1 MTTTVTLI
9 GARGGS
15 GASTVAAALALHTAE
30 DVPTAL
36 LTHDPTAMA
45 RLLGTYGVVPAPN
58 HPFAVGPRLTV
69 AGLDGPRDAVTIID
83 AGPAV
88 AAAEA
93 TPADGRRYA
102 VLRGPCYLALA
113 TLVSLPDLRP
123 DGVILVA
130 EPGRS
135 LSAGDASAVL
145 GIPVVATV
153 PVRSS
158 IARLLDAGLLAGRP
172 SEIPGLGH
180 LSDALVRRVEPFAA
194 IRKPVPDRNG
204 HGLARNGA
212 SHAVPPA
219 WGHEL

>member
-1 MTTTVTLI
+1 MTTTLTLV

-15 GASTVAAALALHTAE
+15 GTSTVAAALALHAAGDT
-30 DVPTAL
+30 PTSL

-45 RLLGTYGVVPAPN
+45 RLLGTTGALPDPD
-58 HPFAVGPRLTV
+58 HPFVAGPGLTV

-83 AGPAV
+83 AGC
-88 AAAEA
+88 AAAVNMLP
-93 TPADGRRYA
+93 TDGRRYA
-102 VLRGPCYLALA
+102 VVRGPCYLALS

-135 LSAGDASAVL
+135 LSAADTSAIL

-153 PVRSS
+153 PVRPS
-158 IARLLDAGLLAGRP
+158 IARLIDAGLLAGRP
-172 SEIPGLGH
+172 SEIPGLDH
-180 LSDALVRRVEPFAA
+180 LSASLVRGADAVNVLDIRHRRIEPGLT
-194 IRKPVPDRNG
+194 RNG
-204 HGLARNGA
+204 TDR
-212 SHAVPPA
+212 SPSSA

>member
-1 MTTTVTLI
+1 MTRTVTLF

-15 GASTVAAALALHTAE
+15 GASTVAAALALHAAE
-30 DVPTAL
+30 VVPTAL

-45 RLLGTYGVVPAPN
+45 RLLGTTGAMPVPT
-58 HPFAVGPRLTV
+58 HPIAVGPRLTV
-69 AGLDGPRDAVTIID
+69 AGLDGPGDAVTIID

-88 AAAEA
+88 AVVQAG
-93 TPADGRRYA
+93 PADGLRYA
-102 VLRGPCYLALA
+102 VVRGPCYLALA

-123 DGVILVA
+123 DAVILVA
-130 EPGRS
+130 EAGRS
-135 LSAGDASAVL
+135 LSAADTSTIL

-158 IARLLDAGLLAGRP
+158 IARLIDAGLLAGRP

-180 LSDALVRRVEPFAA
+180 LSDALVHGVEPFAA
-194 IRKPVPDRNG
+194 TAKMAADRNG

-212 SHAVPPA
+212 NHAVPHS

>member
-1 MTTTVTLI
+1 MTTTLTLV

-45 RLLGTYGVVPAPN
+45 RLLGTTGAIPAPT
-58 HPFAVGPRLTV
+58 HPIAAGPRLTL
-69 AGLDGPRDAVTIID
+69 AGLDGPRDTVTIID

-88 AAAEA
+88 AAAQA
-93 TPADGRRYA
+93 SPAGLLYA
-102 VLRGPCYLALA
+102 VVRGPCYLALA

-123 DGVILVA
+123 DGVVLVA
-130 EPGRS
+130 EAGRS
-135 LSAGDASAVL
+135 LSAADTSAIL

-158 IARLLDAGLLAGRP
+158 IARLIDAGLLAGRP

-180 LSDALVRRVEPFAA
+180 LSDALVYGVEPFTATPKMA
-194 IRKPVPDRNG
+194 DRNG

-212 SHAVPPA
+212 NYAVPHS